1 MHIEALR
8 DHCISKAAVTE
19 EFPFDDVTLVF
30 KVAGKMFALV
40 PTDETD
46 LRISLK
52 CEPDKALS
60 LREHYPAIIPAYH
73 MNKQHWNTLMID
85 QGLSDKLIYELID
98 LSYMLVVKSLSKK
111 RRLEAGL
118 E

>member
-8 DHCISKAAVTE
+8 DYCISKAAVTE
-19 EFPFDDVTLVF
+19 EFPFDEVTLVF

-40 PTDETD
+40 PTDKPD

-52 CEPDKALS
+52 CEPDRAIS

-73 MNKQHWNTLMID
+73 MNKQHWNALMID
-85 QGLSDKLIYELID
+85 QGLPDKLVYELID
-98 LSYMLVVKSLSKK
+98 LSYMLVVQSLPKK
-111 RRLEAGL
+111 RREEAGL
-118 E
+118 D

>member
-8 DHCISKAAVTE
+8 DYCIAKPLVTE
-19 EFPFDDVTLVF
+19 EFPFDEVTLVF
-30 KVAGKMFALV
+30 KVAGKMFALI
-40 PTDETD
+40 PTDKTD

-52 CEPDKALS
+52 CEPDRAIS

-73 MNKQHWNTLMID
+73 MNKQHWNALLID
-85 QGLSDKLIYELID
+85 QGLPDKLVYELVD
-98 LSYMLVVKSLSKK
+98 LSYDLVLQSLSKK
-111 RRLEAGL
+111 QRREAGL